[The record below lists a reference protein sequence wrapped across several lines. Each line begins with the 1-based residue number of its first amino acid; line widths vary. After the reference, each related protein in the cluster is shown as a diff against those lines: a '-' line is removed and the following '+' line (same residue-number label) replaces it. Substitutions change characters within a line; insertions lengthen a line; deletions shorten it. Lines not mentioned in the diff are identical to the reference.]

1 MSKPSHLSSVPG
13 VLGKLPSQAR
23 GERRVAEL
31 KAAAEQEFA
40 AHGYDAT
47 TMTAIAKA
55 AGAPIGS
62 LYQFFPSKEALAL
75 TLLNQ
80 YLEEAAGLIGALR
93 EAPPTDAATL
103 AAELI
108 GRSSSYL
115 RAHPAWVVLSE
126 APALAA
132 TKPDARRELA
142 RTLEEILLAW
152 APRTAPAEARQ
163 IATAAWQMVKAANA
177 MGRLL
182 PRAEGQ
188 KAAAE
193 LSLALQTYLHARLG
207 L

>member
-1 MSKPSHLSSVPG
+1 MSIPSHLSSSAP
-13 VLGKLPSQAR
+13 KLPSQAR

-40 AHGYDAT
+40 AHGYEAT

-62 LYQFFPSKEALAL
+62 LYQFFPGKEALAL

-80 YLEEAAGLIGALR
+80 YLEEAAGMIGALR
-93 EAPPTDAATL
+93 TAPPADAATL

-108 GRSSSYL
+108 GRSSDYL
-115 RAHPAWVVLSE
+115 NTHPAWVVLSE
-126 APALAA
+126 TPALAA
-132 TKPDARRELA
+132 IKPDARGVLA
-142 RTLEEILLAW
+142 GTLEEILLVW
-152 APRTAPAEARQ
+152 APRTPPAEARQ

-177 MGRLL
+177 MARLL

-193 LSLALQTYLHARLG
+193 MRLALQTYLHARLG